1 MTEERNALT
10 GLFAACRKDDALK
23 ARFMADPKAVLTEH
37 GIDVPAGIDVNVV
50 ENSDN
55 TVHITMPKAPAGA
68 TELSDYELGEA
79 AGGKVGKLILGG
91 GDQSSFKETERVD
104 PATGRTWI
112 NYYDGCPPPVV

>member
-23 ARFMADPKAVLTEH
+23 ARFMADPKAVLAEH

-55 TVHITMPKAPAGA
+55 TVHITMPKAPDGHE
-68 TELSDYELGEA
+68 ELSMEELSQA
-79 AGGKVGKLILGG
+79 AGGGG
-91 GDQSSFKETERVD
+91 GLWVAF
-104 PATGRTWI
+104 GG
-112 NYYDGCPPPVV
+112 DGG